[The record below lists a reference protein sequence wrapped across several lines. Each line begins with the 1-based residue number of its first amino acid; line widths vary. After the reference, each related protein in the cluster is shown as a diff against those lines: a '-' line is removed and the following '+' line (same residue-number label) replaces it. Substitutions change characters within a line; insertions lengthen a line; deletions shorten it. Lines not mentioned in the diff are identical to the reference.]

1 MVGCFPSLSKALGQ
15 IFDSVKK
22 KKKMKKKRKRKE
34 RRQVVSTGGLK
45 QVSQTRNWCSLF

>member
-22 KKKMKKKRKRKE
+22 KKKMKKKEKKGE
-34 RRQVVSTGGLK
+34 KAG
-45 QVSQTRNWCSLF
+45 C

>member
-22 KKKMKKKRKRKE
+22 KKKRKKKGKE
-34 RRQVVSTGGLK
+34 RREGRLLALGA
-45 QVSQTRNWCSLF
+45 